1 MTWHH
6 HPTFCL
12 QREIMFLEW
21 SCVEFI
27 QRSKSIQKNSPS
39 SLSSSSFNSNES
51 CFMTSFILQSYPHL
65 QIFKA
70 HHLRRQWG
78 QLLQKL
84 GLRFHSRRRTHRRRP
99 PSSSAPGCRVQF
111 CIFVDGSRL
120 KRIELTGSMR
130 RREPPSKSDMRY
142 LEASLS
148 IWLELPGTRWGTR
161 YQMRCQVSNE
171 VPGTR

>member
-1 MTWHH
+1 MFFEFWIHSDHCHFVIQIMTWHH

-39 SLSSSSFNSNES
+39 SLSYSSFNSNES

-99 PSSSAPGCRVQF
+99 PSSSAPGCRVQL
-111 CIFVDGSRL
+111 CRTGIFWMFLVWRELNSPARCAGGSR
-120 KRIELTGSMR
+120 
-130 RREPPSKSDMRY
+130 PQ
-142 LEASLS
+142 SL
-148 IWLELPGTRWGTR
+148 IWGTWK
-161 YQMRCQVSNE
+161 QA
-171 VPGTR
+171 